1 VCRARAPTDSQSEV
15 TLSRLSPIDASFLHL
30 ESARAHMNVGWSA
43 VGTLPAGA
51 ERPTLQAL
59 RERVASRLQYVSRC
73 RQHLQ
78 FHPLGLG
85 EPHWVDDPAFDLDA
99 HVVAIG
105 EPDEP
110 LSLRRFQ
117 ELRDA
122 LLSTPLD
129 RSRPLWQIAIAPR
142 MEDGRMGVLGRV
154 HHAMADG
161 AAALQVAALGLDA
174 DDDNGHPASPE
185 HWRAEPPPGPALRA
199 VDPLLHGAEVTAR
212 AVGDAARAALRPRT
226 SARIMLRDAQRVV
239 GALTE
244 DLLPRAPD
252 SELNHELGPR
262 RTLIG
267 HREPLAALRG
277 AGTGTLN
284 DVGLAIVSGALRTLA
299 LERGQ
304 PAQPLKAL
312 VPVDVRGPHERGAL
326 GNHVS
331 LAAVWLPLHLSSS
344 AARLAHV
351 RAATDRFK
359 RAERPAGAHAVLA
372 ALGVVPSGLRGAMLR
387 AASPGSFNLSVSSIP
402 GPRKPLYMLGARLDE
417 IYPVVPI
424 VEAQS
429 LSIGM
434 LRYHRHLHFGL
445 YADPDALPHAARLP
459 ELLAEEARILGRGR
473 TTRRARRPSVAVPAQ
488 RTPVTS

>member
-1 VCRARAPTDSQSEV
+1 
-15 TLSRLSPIDASFLHL
+15 
-30 ESARAHMNVGWSA
+30 MNVGWSA
-43 VGTLPAGA
+43 IGTVPRGA
-51 ERPTLQAL
+51 ERPTLDAL
-59 RERVASRLQYVSRC
+59 RAQVASRLQYVPRC

-85 EPHWVDDPAFDLDA
+85 EPHWVDDPEFDLEA
-99 HVVAIG
+99 HVVTLGAPG
-105 EPDEP
+105 ES
-110 LSLRRFQ
+110 LSLQRFA
-117 ELRDA
+117 ELRDE
-122 LLSTPLD
+122 LLSSPLD
-129 RSRPLWQIAIAPR
+129 RSRPLWQIALAPR
-142 MEDGRMGVLGRV
+142 LQDGRMGVLGRV

-174 DDDNGHPASPE
+174 DASPDSGAPPAPE
-185 HWRAEPPPGPALRA
+185 RWRAEPAPGAALRT
-199 VDPLLHGAEVTAR
+199 VDPLLYGAGVTAR

-226 SARIMLRDAQRVV
+226 SARTMLRDAQRVV

-244 DLLPRAPD
+244 DLLPRAPG
-252 SELNHELGPR
+252 SELNLEHGPR

-267 HREPLAALRG
+267 HREPLDGLRG

-284 DVGLAIVSGALRTLA
+284 DVGLALVAGALRALA

-312 VPVDVRGPHERGAL
+312 VPVDVRRPHERGAL

-331 LAAVWLPLHLSSS
+331 LAAVWLPLHLSSPT
-344 AARLAHV
+344 ARLAHV

-359 RAERPAGAHAVLA
+359 RAERPAGARTVLV

-387 AASPGSFNLSVSSIP
+387 AASPRSFNLSVSSIP

-424 VEAQS
+424 PEDHA

-445 YADPDALPHAARLP
+445 HADPDALPQATRLP
-459 ELLAEEARILGRGR
+459 ALLAEEARVLADSLQERGV
-473 TTRRARRPSVAVPAQ
+473 RRPSVAVPAP